1 MLRKKK
7 PYKRAIWS
15 NDDFDEWKEAMLE
28 DLQEGETEEDLT
40 YERYYED
47 CDLFLDDERCNLDV
61 EVDGVIIAFAVLG
74 LWDGNHNGSKTFGSN
89 VKNILTSD
97 CEYVEWYCD
106 RYNVR
111 GRMTHHDGTN
121 HIIYRVAKNEEQ
133 AESLI
138 DKIVYHGMTE
148 KQFRKAT
155 KSLRPYV
162 ANVYGW

>member
-61 EVDGVIIAFAVLG
+61 EVDGVIIALQYLA
-74 LWDGNHNGSKTFGSN
+74 
-89 VKNILTSD
+89 
-97 CEYVEWYCD
+97 Y
-106 RYNVR
+106 
-111 GRMTHHDGTN
+111 
-121 HIIYRVAKNEEQ
+121 
-133 AESLI
+133 
-138 DKIVYHGMTE
+138 GMETIMA
-148 KQFRKAT
+148 QRHLAQM
-155 KSLRPYV
+155 
-162 ANVYGW
+162 